1 MDQTRVIEVKKNIL
15 AANDEAA
22 DAFRAE
28 RAQEGTFFVD
38 VMASP
43 GAGKTTLLLALI
55 RELRARGV
63 EALGVIEA
71 DLESDVDAQK
81 IKEAGVASVELNT
94 RGVCHVEMGMVTM
107 AFEAFDG
114 DRFDYL
120 FLENIGNLVCPADFD
135 TGAHTRVMLLSV
147 PEGWDKVMKY
157 PPMVA
162 AVDALIVTKCDYLP
176 LNEDFDMDRLK
187 ERARMLNPNLE
198 IFVTSAR
205 TGEGIERLVGAI
217 AQAASAADTKLDVLI
232 PYQRGDLVSLAHER
246 CHIISESHGEAGTRL
261 QLLVAPAFV
270 STFSSYLVPEGDA

>member
-1 MDQTRVIEVKKNIL
+1 MEHTRIIEVKQNIL

-28 RAQEGTFFVD
+28 RAAEGTFFVD

-55 RELRARGV
+55 RELRARAAG
-63 EALGVIEA
+63 ELGVIEA
-71 DLESDVDAQK
+71 DLESDVDALK

-94 RGVCHVEMGMVTM
+94 RGVCHVEMRMVEAAFK
-107 AFEAFDG
+107 AFEG

-135 TGAHTRVMLLSV
+135 TGAHTRIMLLSV

-157 PPMVA
+157 PPMFA
-162 AVDALIVTKCDYLP
+162 AVDALVVTKCDYLP

-187 ERARMLNPNLE
+187 EHARMLSPNLE
-198 IFVTSAR
+198 IFETDAKHDK
-205 TGEGIERLVGAI
+205 GIAALADWMQ
-217 AQAASAADTKLDVLI
+217 AQRAAKVQA
-232 PYQRGDLVSLAHER
+232 
-246 CHIISESHGEAGTRL
+246 
-261 QLLVAPAFV
+261 
-270 STFSSYLVPEGDA
+270 

>member
-1 MDQTRVIEVKKNIL
+1 MAFVEFRDVRKVYRMGEVEVAAVDGMTFDIERGELVVVV
-15 AANDEAA
+15 
-22 DAFRAE
+22 
-28 RAQEGTFFVD
+28 GP
-38 VMASP
+38 S

-157 PPMVA
+157 PPMFA

-187 ERARMLNPNLE
+187 EQARLLNPALD

-205 TGEGIERLVGAI
+205 TGEGMAELADWMQ
-217 AQAASAADTKLDVLI
+217 AQRAEKV
-232 PYQRGDLVSLAHER
+232 QG
-246 CHIISESHGEAGTRL
+246 
-261 QLLVAPAFV
+261 
-270 STFSSYLVPEGDA
+270 

>member
-1 MDQTRVIEVKKNIL
+1 MEQRKVIEVKQNIL
-15 AANDEAA
+15 AANDAAA

-28 RAQEGTFFVD
+28 RAGEGTFFVD

-55 RELRARGV
+55 KQLRDLGV
-63 EALGVIEA
+63 EDLGVIEA
-71 DLESDVDAQK
+71 DLESDVDALK
-81 IKEAGVASVELNT
+81 IKEAGVPSVELNT
-94 RGVCHVEMGMVTM
+94 RGVCHVEMNMVQRAFAAFAGMH
-107 AFEAFDG
+107 
-114 DRFDYL
+114 FDYL

-157 PPMVA
+157 PPMFA

-187 ERARMLNPNLE
+187 DEARRLNPSLD

-205 TGEGIERLVGAI
+205 TGEGMPELAAWFQQTR
-217 AQAASAADTKLDVLI
+217 AQKL
-232 PYQRGDLVSLAHER
+232 
-246 CHIISESHGEAGTRL
+246 GE
-261 QLLVAPAFV
+261 
-270 STFSSYLVPEGDA
+270 

>member
-157 PPMVA
+157 PPMFA

-176 LNEDFDMDRLK
+176 LNEDFDTPPEGAGAHAEPQPGDIRH
-187 ERARMLNPNLE
+187 ERSHRRGHRRARRLDAVP
-198 IFVTSAR
+198 AR
-205 TGEGIERLVGAI
+205 REG
-217 AQAASAADTKLDVLI
+217 
-232 PYQRGDLVSLAHER
+232 
-246 CHIISESHGEAGTRL
+246 AGL
-261 QLLVAPAFV
+261 
-270 STFSSYLVPEGDA
+270 G

>member
-1 MDQTRVIEVKKNIL
+1 MEEVQTQI
-15 AANDEAA
+15 D
-22 DAFRAE
+22 
-28 RAQEGTFFVD
+28 
-38 VMASP
+38 
-43 GAGKTTLLLALI
+43 
-55 RELRARGV
+55 ELRRKIEYHSNRYYNMDDPEITDYEYDMLMQELKKL
-63 EALGVIEA
+63 EAELE
-71 DLESDVDAQK
+71 DLKVNQRREIAQK

-157 PPMVA
+157 PPMFA

-187 ERARMLNPNLE
+187 EQARLLNPALD

-205 TGEGIERLVGAI
+205 TGEGMAELADWMQ
-217 AQAASAADTKLDVLI
+217 AQRAEKV
-232 PYQRGDLVSLAHER
+232 QG
-246 CHIISESHGEAGTRL
+246 
-261 QLLVAPAFV
+261 
-270 STFSSYLVPEGDA
+270 

>member
-157 PPMVA
+157 PPMFA
-162 AVDALIVTKCDYLP
+162 AVDALIVTKCRLP
-176 LNEDFDMDRLK
+176 ALERGLRHGSPEGAGAHVEPQPGDLRH
-187 ERARMLNPNLE
+187 ERSHRRGHRRARRLDAVP
-198 IFVTSAR
+198 AR
-205 TGEGIERLVGAI
+205 RKGAG
-217 AQAASAADTKLDVLI
+217 L
-232 PYQRGDLVSLAHER
+232 G
-246 CHIISESHGEAGTRL
+246 
-261 QLLVAPAFV
+261 
-270 STFSSYLVPEGDA
+270 